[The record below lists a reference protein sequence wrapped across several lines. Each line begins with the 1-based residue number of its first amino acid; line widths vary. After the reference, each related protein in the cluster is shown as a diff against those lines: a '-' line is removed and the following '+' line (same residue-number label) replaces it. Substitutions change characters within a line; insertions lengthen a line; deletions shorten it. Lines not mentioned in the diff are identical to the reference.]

1 MLIKTVVSTKFNCSL
16 AYGLGVL
23 PRPPR
28 ARRRA
33 CVLPYVLQQRPN
45 FIACTVQVA
54 TEAVVRNGTTIPTE
68 VFSVPAEVAL
78 LWLSCWWGVHM
89 GD

>member
-28 ARRRA
+28 ATRRPFM
-33 CVLPYVLQQRPN
+33 LPYVHQHRPN
-45 FIACTVQVA
+45 FICFYHAS
-54 TEAVVRNGTTIPTE
+54 TEVVVRNGTTIPAE
-68 VFSVPAEVAL
+68 VFSVL
-78 LWLSCWWGVHM
+78 LLSCWWGVHM